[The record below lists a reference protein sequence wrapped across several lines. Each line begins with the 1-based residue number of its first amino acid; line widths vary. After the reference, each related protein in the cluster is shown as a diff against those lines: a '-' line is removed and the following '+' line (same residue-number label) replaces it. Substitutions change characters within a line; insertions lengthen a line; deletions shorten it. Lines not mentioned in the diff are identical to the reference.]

1 MNAIFISGKRILL
14 SPLEKRLH
22 LDTCYKWF
30 NDQEVIQYLLTD
42 CMPTTYENEIKW
54 FDDLC
59 SDDRLIFAV
68 ETQGER
74 KHIGNVGLHY
84 INWIN
89 RNART
94 VTIIG
99 DKDEWGK
106 GFGTEA
112 KRLLIAY
119 AFNTLNLHK
128 LSSYVI
134 ESNTPSLRIN
144 ERCGFSIEGCLH
156 EQVYRRGQY
165 HNVIAFGLTKAEWR
179 QKEQ

>member
-1 MNAIFISGKRILL
+1 MSANFIDGERIILC
-14 SPLEKRLH
+14 PLERRLH

-42 CMPTTYENEIKW
+42 CMPTTYENETKW
-54 FDDLC
+54 FDEL
-59 SDDRLIFAV
+59 SLNDRLIFAV
-68 ETQGER
+68 ETRDKR
-74 KHIGNVGLHY
+74 KYIGNVGLHH

-89 RNART
+89 HNART

-112 KRLLIAY
+112 KKLIIAY
-119 AFNTLNLHK
+119 AFNNLNLHK

-134 ESNTPSLRIN
+134 EDNLRSRRIN
-144 ERCGFSIEGCLH
+144 ERCGFDVEGRL
-156 EQVYRRGQY
+156 QQQIYRQGKY
-165 HNVIAFGLTKAEWR
+165 HNVIIFGLSKSHWKQME
-179 QKEQ
+179 